1 MAIAAT
7 RPTMG
12 PISRADWRQE
22 TRQPMVAGLLAVVFS
37 GMVAGLIVL
46 AAVTEVPQLI
56 RASGT
61 ITPYGDYTSIDTME
75 GGIVDVV
82 HHQDGAY
89 VAKGAR
95 LIELRNPTLD
105 REHASLVQRRVAL
118 IDQADNAR
126 AVQRALQSDIG
137 PSADLLTDLTESGL
151 STALARLTLHA
162 DRQAV
167 RTITMDQQARTVD
180 MLAGAVDLARRR
192 VETQND
198 RLARKRRLF
207 DQGLLVITELD
218 RQEEQRD
225 AAELAASDALIRL
238 AEARNQL
245 ATSRAAVAQD
255 RLTLL
260 QEASDT
266 LAQVQHELSE
276 IEATLRIVEARRDNL
291 VVTAPQGGIVQSV
304 AFANPGEVVEPGETL
319 FELLPE
325 RNRLVL
331 EARIPDG
338 DIGHMEDSLPVSVT
352 IDTFDVR
359 RFGKVE
365 GRLAT
370 LSPVPITDPQTGEV
384 YFRATF
390 ALDAQHLGEGAYRRG
405 LQAGMTAVAEVT
417 EGEQTLL
424 SYFLRPVHTT
434 LSRAFQER

>member
-7 RPTMG
+7 RPPMG
-12 PISRADWRQE
+12 PIPRADWRQE
-22 TRQPMVAGLLAVVFS
+22 TRQPMVAGLLTVVFS

-46 AAVTEVPQLI
+46 AAMTEVPQVI
-56 RASGT
+56 RAPGT

-89 VAKGAR
+89 VAQGMR
-95 LIELRNPTLD
+95 LIELSNPTLD
-105 REHASLVQRRVAL
+105 REHASLVQRRIAL

-126 AVQRALQSDIG
+126 AVQRALRSDSG
-137 PSADLLTDLTESGL
+137 PTPDLLADLTTSGL
-151 STALARLTLHA
+151 GTAVARLTLHA
-162 DRQAV
+162 DRQAI
-167 RTITMDQQARTVD
+167 RTITMGQQARTVD
-180 MLAGAVDLARRR
+180 MLSAAVDLAQRRL
-192 VETQND
+192 ETQND
-198 RLARKRRLF
+198 RLARKKTLF
-207 DQGLLVITELD
+207 DRGLLVIKELD

-245 ATSRAAVAQD
+245 ATSRADVAQD

-266 LAQVQHELSE
+266 RAQVQHELSQ

-291 VVTAPQGGIVQSV
+291 VITAPQAGIVQSV

-319 FELLPE
+319 FELLPQN
-325 RNRLVL
+325 NRLVL
-331 EARIPDG
+331 EARVPDG
-338 DIGHMEDSLPVSVT
+338 DIGHMAETLPVSVT
-352 IDTFDVR
+352 VDTYDVR
-359 RFGKVE
+359 RFGKVDA
-365 GRLAT
+365 RLDA
-370 LSPVPITDPQTGEV
+370 LSPVPITDPQTGKV
-384 YFRATF
+384 YFRTTF
-390 ALDAQHLGEGAYRRG
+390 ALDSQHLGEGAYRRG

-417 EGEQTLL
+417 AGEQTLL
-424 SYFLRPVHTT
+424 SYFLRPVQTT